1 MIQLYDEALLDY
13 LINNFSDNVKI
24 VPVAEY
30 WRVIAMHKENSLQL
44 PSICISRSNQAVDPE
59 LKSWVT
65 SRMGVVDR
73 VEKHRLITEQSMP
86 ISLNYNLTLLA
97 TKQDD
102 IDELTSEVI
111 FLIVNNPR
119 VTITIPYGSNRNVN
133 AQISMSSDITEASLR
148 DTFSD
153 TGILYQTIIPIRLIG
168 ANIYNIENRNLKYLR
183 WELGIENNEIKEEIT
198 NAKNKHHGEF

>member
-13 LINNFSDNVKI
+13 LVNSFSNDVKI
-24 VPVAEY
+24 VPVSEF

-65 SRMGVVDR
+65 SRMGMIDR
-73 VEKHRLITEQSMP
+73 VEKHRLVTEQSMP

-111 FLIVNNPR
+111 FLIVNKPR

-133 AQISMSSDITEASLR
+133 AQISMSGDITEGSLR

-153 TGILYQTIIPIRLIG
+153 TGILYQTVIPIRMIG
-168 ANIYNIENRNLKYLR
+168 ANLYNIENRNLRYLR
-183 WELGIENNEIKEEIT
+183 WELRIKNNKIKEEIT
-198 NAKNKHHGEF
+198 DAKNKHHGKF

>member
-13 LINNFSDNVKI
+13 LVNSFSNDVKI
-24 VPVAEY
+24 VPVSEF

-65 SRMGVVDR
+65 SRMGMIDR
-73 VEKHRLITEQSMP
+73 VEKHRLVTEQSMP

-111 FLIVNNPR
+111 FLIVNKPR
-119 VTITIPYGSNRNVN
+119 VTITIPYGSNRTVN
-133 AQISMSSDITEASLR
+133 AQISMSGDITEGSLR

-153 TGILYQTIIPIRLIG
+153 TGILYQTVIPIRMIG
-168 ANIYNIENRNLKYLR
+168 ANLYNIENRNLRYLR
-183 WELGIENNEIKEEIT
+183 WELRIKNNKIKEEIT
-198 NAKNKHHGEF
+198 DAKNKHHGKF

>member
-13 LINNFSDNVKI
+13 LTYNFSDNVKI

-65 SRMGVVDR
+65 SRMGMIDR

-133 AQISMSSDITEASLR
+133 AQISMTSDVTEASLR

-198 NAKNKHHGEF
+198 NAKNKHHGKF